1 MVVTPKRLT
10 PQLREMQQADVFE
23 IALIE
28 KKVFPDPWSENLFHD
43 CFRLGYTCRVLEN
56 NSMIQAYGIIVIEH
70 IESHILN
77 LCVRSELRQKG
88 FGRMMLDHLLDL
100 ARTSKTNTVSLE
112 VNTTNLPAIQLYKS
126 AGFHQIDILKEYYP
140 QSDEGRDAIVMKL
153 DL

>member
-1 MVVTPKRLT
+1 
-10 PQLREMQQADVFE
+10 
-23 IALIE
+23 
-28 KKVFPDPWSENLFHD
+28 
-43 CFRLGYTCRVLEN
+43 
-56 NSMIQAYGIIVIEH
+56 MIQAYGIIVIEH

-112 VNTTNLPAIQLYKS
+112 VNTTNQPAIQLYKS
-126 AGFHQIDILKEYYP
+126 AGFHQIDILKVYYP